1 MNENIIS
8 VYAKL
13 MQKADNTFCTF
24 QYHILSLPNRKCK
37 EFDRHAIYVFIY
49 FLETLNVVCEAKIPL
64 LVKQSI
70 YH

>member
-1 MNENIIS
+1 MNENNTPT
-8 VYAKL
+8 YDKL
-13 MQKADNTFCTF
+13 AENVFFTF
-24 QYHILSLPNRKCK
+24 QYYTLSWQNRKFK

-49 FLETLNVVCEAKIPL
+49 FRETLNVECEAKIPL